1 MPALGPAE
9 GRAVAGRGHPG
20 ASAQRDAG
28 GRAPEPG
35 ALSAPCQAEAA
46 TGGTVIAVQAAMS
59 SFESSAPGEAWTCP
73 FCPLMCQSDD
83 GMSLSCSRLD
93 ARRSALPAGAAL
105 SEDGLARALDQAGAW
120 LRASRQ
126 TVVGGLGTDVAGAQ
140 ALQTLADRCGAIV
153 DGGVAMAQP
162 VRAQQDRGSFSVT
175 LAEAHERADLIVLV
189 GSWPMQRAPRLR
201 ERLSGGPFGEPA
213 WVALGAPDQGA
224 AEGIERTDA
233 PDLFRALSALAA
245 LLDQRHLPAG
255 VPEAWRT
262 LASRLAAARYAV
274 LVFEPALL
282 GPQAGLLIERI
293 NTLVTLLNRKGRAAS
308 LSVGAGQGLGTVQ
321 QVLAWRTGL
330 PLQSRRGPLGREH
343 DPLALD
349 GLRQV
354 QDGSADLLLW
364 ISAYGETMPPSR
376 PGLRRIVLGG
386 ADQSHLSLESDT
398 IFIPVGTPGLDH
410 GGHLHRTDGVVV
422 LPLFAERRSDLPS
435 VATVLTALMEKLN
448 A

>member
-1 MPALGPAE
+1 MCEADPGTAL
-9 GRAVAGRGHPG
+9 R
-20 ASAQRDAG
+20 
-28 GRAPEPG
+28 
-35 ALSAPCQAEAA
+35 C
-46 TGGTVIAVQAAMS
+46 T
-59 SFESSAPGEAWTCP
+59 
-73 FCPLMCQSDD
+73 
-83 GMSLSCSRLD
+83 RLE
-93 ARRSALPAGAAL
+93 ARRAALPASDPWPDDRLAQAVAQAA
-105 SEDGLARALDQAGAW
+105 AW

-126 TVVGGLGTDVAGAQ
+126 PVIGGLGTDVSGARAVQ
-140 ALQTLADRCGAIV
+140 ALADQCGAIV

-162 VRAQQDRGSFSVT
+162 LRAQQDRGSFSVT
-175 LAEAHERADLIVLV
+175 LAEARERADLVVLV

-201 ERLSGGPFGEPA
+201 ERLSGGPYGEPG
-213 WVALGAPDQGA
+213 WVALGAPEQGA
-224 AEGIERTDA
+224 VEGIERIDA
-233 PDLFRALSALAA
+233 PDLFRALSVLAA
-245 LLDQRHLPAG
+245 LLEQRRLPAG
-255 VPEAWRT
+255 VPEAWRS

-274 LVFEPALL
+274 LVFEPAPL

-293 NTLVTLLNRKGRAAS
+293 NTLVTLLNRTGRAAS

-376 PGLRRIVLGG
+376 PGLRRIVLGA
-386 ADQSHLSLESDT
+386 ADQAHLLLESDT

-422 LPLFAERRSDLPS
+422 LPLFAQRTSALPS
-435 VATVLTALMEKLN
+435 VASVLQALLEKLN